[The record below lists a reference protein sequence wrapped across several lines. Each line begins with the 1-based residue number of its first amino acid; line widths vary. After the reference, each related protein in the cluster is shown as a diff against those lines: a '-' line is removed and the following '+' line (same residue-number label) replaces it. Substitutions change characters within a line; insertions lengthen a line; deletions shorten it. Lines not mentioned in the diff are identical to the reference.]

1 MRKKSIS
8 GGNAVVFKQFV
19 QCLCILLIAIALP
32 AFAKAAE
39 LDFALLSQAPLSVY
53 DVAHEKQAKQQ
64 TRLEL
69 EVHLPQ
75 TINVAER
82 DIVWRI
88 YSRQQ
93 DLVRKLQGNKQQ
105 VELAPSR
112 YIIELVVGHF
122 STRKQVLVKKGWT
135 VRPYFH
141 ADIGRLEVLA
151 NQTVDWTLRNQHGK
165 VFQQSAKR
173 YVTGLV
179 PAGAYI
185 IEGRVSHF
193 PVRKRVFVG
202 AGQRVDT
209 QLDIPVARL
218 NLMAVQDNNPLFKT
232 VNWQV
237 FRLEQGK
244 RQLVGRYYRHA
255 RTITVPPGQYEVVAT
270 HADKT
275 RKQRFWVQTDTENK
289 VVLAMD

>member
-1 MRKKSIS
+1 MS
-8 GGNAVVFKQFV
+8 GGKALQRFV
-19 QCLCILLIAIALP
+19 QCLCILLIATALP
-32 AFAKAAE
+32 TFAKATE
-39 LDFALLSQAPLSVY
+39 LDFALLSQAPLSIY
-53 DVAHEKQAKQQ
+53 DVAHTKQEQQ
-64 TRLEL
+64 KTRLEL
-69 EVHLPQ
+69 EAHLPEKVK
-75 TINVAER
+75 VAEQ
-82 DIVWRI
+82 DIAWHI

-93 DLVRKLQGNKQQ
+93 ELVRKLQGNKQY
-105 VELAPSR
+105 VDLAPST
-112 YIIELVVGHF
+112 YMIELIVGHF
-122 STRKQVLVKKGWT
+122 STRKQVLIKEGRT
-135 VRPYFH
+135 VRPYFY

-151 NQTVDWTLRNQHGK
+151 NQNVDWTLRNQHGK
-165 VFQQSAKR
+165 VFQQAAKR
-173 YVTGLV
+173 YVTELV

-185 IEGRVSHF
+185 IEGRVNHF

-202 AGQRVDT
+202 RGQSVDT
-209 QLDIPVARL
+209 KLEVPIARI

-244 RQLVGRYYRHA
+244 RQLVGRYHRHA

-275 RKQRFWVQTDTENK
+275 RKQRFWVQTDTNNK